1 MGIATIAVSLI
12 TSYGIKVLG
21 LNRLYASV
29 FSINPASMKVLEKC
43 GYLREG
49 IARNAVW
56 KNGKPLDEYRYAYAK
71 ETVD

>member
-1 MGIATIAVSLI
+1 
-12 TSYGIKVLG
+12 
-21 LNRLYASV
+21 
-29 FSINPASMKVLEKC
+29 MKVLEKC

-56 KNGKPLDEYRYAYAK
+56 KNGKPLDEYRYAYVK